1 MSEEV
6 SKPKRGRR
14 KSVVADAEP
23 VVVAPEQPAGPPMLT
38 QAELSQL
45 RIFELEARAA
55 RAEAETNRIR
65 KKYFLALLDSKGIV
79 TKEEKSQERH
89 EADAREFAKK
99 HQLLMARISMR
110 LNLDLSKCAFDTE
123 TGVVHVPDSAKGS
136 K

>member
-1 MSEEV
+1 MSEEI

-14 KSVVADAEP
+14 KLAVVNSEP
-23 VVVAPEQPAGPPMLT
+23 IEVAPEQPAGPPMLT
-38 QAELSQL
+38 QGELAQL
-45 RIFELEARAA
+45 RVFELEARAA
-55 RAEAETNRIR
+55 RAEAETSRVR

-79 TKEEKSQERH
+79 TKEEKRQEKH